1 MNYRKPFSQTD
12 ALLEQLFKTASFS
25 RFLEQNEAVMQ
36 MQKFHVSLC
45 SLCEE
50 KGLVREHIIKRA
62 GIERTYGHQIFR
74 GTREPSRDKVI
85 QLAFGFPLTV
95 EEAQKL
101 LKIAGKS
108 PLYPRLK
115 RDAAIIFCLNRKD
128 SMVEVQLLL
137 NSLGLS
143 LLGEE

>member
-36 MQKFHVSLC
+36 MQKFHVFLC

>member
-1 MNYRKPFSQTD
+1 MNHKRSVSQTD

-25 RFLEQNEAVMQ
+25 HFLEQNKAVMHI
-36 MQKFHVSLC
+36 QKFSDFLC

-50 KGLVREHIIKRA
+50 KGMVREHVIKRA

-85 QLAFGFPLTV
+85 QIAFGFPLTV
-95 EEAQKL
+95 EETQRL
-101 LKIAGKS
+101 LRAAGKS

-115 RDAAIIFCLNRKD
+115 RDAAILFCLNRKD
-128 SMVEVQLLL
+128 NLMELQLLL
-137 NSLGLS
+137 DSLGLS
-143 LLGEE
+143 QLGKE

>member
-36 MQKFHVSLC
+36 MQEFHVFLC

-62 GIERTYGHQIFR
+62 RIERTYGHQIFR

-101 LKIAGKS
+101 LCIAGKS

-115 RDAAIIFCLNRKD
+115 RDAAILFCLNRRD
-128 SMVEVQLLL
+128 SIVEVQLLL

>member
-1 MNYRKPFSQTD
+1 MEDKESVSQTD
-12 ALLEQLFKTASFS
+12 ALLEQLFKTASLS
-25 RFLEQNEAVMQ
+25 HFLGRNDGVMQ
-36 MQKFHVSLC
+36 AQSFQNYLC

-62 GIERTYGHQIFR
+62 NLDRTYGHQIFR
-74 GTREPSRDKVI
+74 GIKKPSRDKVI

-95 EEAQKL
+95 EETQKL
-101 LKIAGKS
+101 LCIAGKS

-115 RDAAIIFCLNRKD
+115 RDAAILFCLNRRE

-137 NSLGLS
+137 HSLGLS
-143 LLGEE
+143 QLGAE